1 MRDVKLVEPSTNYK
15 ESYIDMIAEWNTSNE
30 NLVPFVLKMET
41 DDFES
46 LLQEL
51 KGFSQGIG
59 IPDTFVP
66 HTTYWLVNDQERVIG
81 AINIRHRLNGKLLK
95 IGGHIGYGI
104 RPSERKKGYA
114 KRMLSLALEKAKNM
128 NIYEVLITCDKE
140 NIGSAKT
147 ITSNGGQLESEVVT
161 EDGRIAQR
169 YWIHL
174 N

>member
-1 MRDVKLVEPSTNYK
+1 MSDVKLVEPSSKYK
-15 ESYIDMIAEWNTSNE
+15 ESYLDMIAEWKTANE

-46 LLQEL
+46 LLQKL
-51 KGFSQGIG
+51 KGFSQGMG

-66 HTTYWLVNDQERVIG
+66 HTTYWLVNNQERVIG
-81 AINIRHRLNGKLLK
+81 AINIRHRLNEKLLN

-114 KRMLSLALEKAKNM
+114 KSMLSLALEKAKNM
-128 NIYEVLITCDKE
+128 NIFEVLITCDKE

-161 EDGRIAQR
+161 EDGNIVQR

-174 N
+174 K